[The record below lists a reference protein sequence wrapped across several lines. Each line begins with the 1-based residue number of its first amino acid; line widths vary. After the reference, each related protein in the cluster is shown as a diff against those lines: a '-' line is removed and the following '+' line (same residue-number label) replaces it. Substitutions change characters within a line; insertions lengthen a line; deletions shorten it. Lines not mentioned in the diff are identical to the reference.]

1 MIDKLRLLLQ
11 PEVDTG
17 LKLAAVATF
26 FAKAFESTYSRLT
39 DLEARQ
45 LEKGDK
51 GDPGPKGQ
59 KGDKGDPGPKGQK
72 GDKGVK
78 GDRGEQGLRGE
89 QGVPGEPGPKGKDG
103 RDGKNGVSVVD
114 AEIDVDGHLVLKL
127 SNDSIVDAGPLPEAT
142 GNGGGVFVSGN
153 AWQITVSSTAPA
165 NPSLNDLW
173 LDIS

>member
-59 KGDKGDPGPKGQK
+59 KGDKG
-72 GDKGVK
+72 VK

-89 QGVPGEPGPKGKDG
+89 QGVPGEPGAVGPKGKDG
-103 RDGKNGVSVVD
+103 TNGVSVID
-114 AEIDVDGHLVLKL
+114 SEIAADNHLVFKL
-127 SNDSIVDAGPLPEAT
+127 SDGRIIDAGSLPEA
-142 GNGGGVFVSGN
+142 GSNGQVFVSGN
-153 AWQITVSSTAPA
+153 AWQVTVSATAPTTPA
-165 NPSLNDLW
+165 LNDLW

>member
-11 PEVDTG
+11 PDVDAG

-45 LEKGDK
+45 LEKGE
-51 GDPGPKGQ
+51 
-59 KGDKGDPGPKGQK
+59 KGDPGPKGQK

-78 GDRGEQGLRGE
+78 GDRGDQGPAGIP
-89 QGVPGEPGPKGKDG
+89 GAAGEPGAAGPKGKA
-103 RDGKNGVSVVD
+103 GKDGVSVVD
-114 AEIDVDGHLVLKL
+114 SEIAADGHLVFTL
-127 SNDSIVDAGPLPEAT
+127 SDGRIIDAGELPTGE
-142 GNGGGVFVSGN
+142 GNGQVFVSGN
-153 AWQITVSSTAPA
+153 AWQITVAATAPS
-165 NPSLNDLW
+165 NPALNDLW

>member
-59 KGDKGDPGPKGQK
+59 KGDKG
-72 GDKGVK
+72 VK
-78 GDRGEQGLRGE
+78 GDRGERGE
-89 QGVPGEPGPKGKDG
+89 PGLQGVRGEPGPKGKDG

-114 AEIDVDGHLVLKL
+114 AEIDVDGHLVFTL
-127 SNDSIVDAGPLPEAT
+127 SDGRIIDAGELPAGEGA
-142 GNGGGVFVSGN
+142 GQVFVSGN
-153 AWQITVSSTAPA
+153 AWQITVSATAPTTPA
-165 NPSLNDLW
+165 LNDLW

>member
-45 LEKGDK
+45 LERGAV
-51 GDPGPKGQ
+51 GPRGA
-59 KGDKGDPGPKGQK
+59 K

-78 GDRGEQGLRGE
+78 GDRGAVGPAGE
-89 QGVPGEPGPKGKDG
+89 SIVGPAGPSGPSGADGPPGKDG
-103 RDGKNGVSVVD
+103 ISVVD
-114 AEIDVDGHLVLKL
+114 SEIAADGHLVFTL
-127 SNDSIVDAGPLPEAT
+127 SDGRIIDAGELPTGE
-142 GNGGGVFVSGN
+142 GNGQVFVSGN
-153 AWQITVSSTAPA
+153 AWQITVSATAPS
-165 NPSLNDLW
+165 NPALNDLW

>member
-11 PEVDTG
+11 PDVDAG

-59 KGDKGDPGPKGQK
+59 KGDKG
-72 GDKGVK
+72 VK
-78 GDRGEQGLRGE
+78 GDRGERGE
-89 QGVPGEPGPKGKDG
+89 PGLQGVRGEPGPKGKDG

-153 AWQITVSSTAPA
+153 AWQITVAATAPS
-165 NPSLNDLW
+165 NPALNDLW

>member
-45 LEKGDK
+45 LERGAV
-51 GDPGPKGQ
+51 GPRGA
-59 KGDKGDPGPKGQK
+59 K

-78 GDRGEQGLRGE
+78 GDRGAVGPAGE
-89 QGVPGEPGPKGKDG
+89 SIVGPAGPSGPSGADGPPGKDG
-103 RDGKNGVSVVD
+103 ISVVD
-114 AEIDVDGHLVLKL
+114 SEIAADGHLVFTL
-127 SNDSIVDAGPLPEAT
+127 SDGRIIDAGELPTGE
-142 GNGGGVFVSGN
+142 GNGQVFVSGN
-153 AWQITVSSTAPA
+153 AWQITVAATAPS
-165 NPSLNDLW
+165 NPALNDLW

>member
-11 PEVDTG
+11 PDVDAG

-45 LEKGDK
+45 LERGAV
-51 GDPGPKGQ
+51 GPRGA
-59 KGDKGDPGPKGQK
+59 K

-78 GDRGEQGLRGE
+78 GDRGAVGPAGE
-89 QGVPGEPGPKGKDG
+89 SIVGPAGPSGPSGADGPPGKDG
-103 RDGKNGVSVVD
+103 ISVVD
-114 AEIDVDGHLVLKL
+114 SEIAADGHLVFTL
-127 SNDSIVDAGPLPEAT
+127 SDGRIIDAGELPTGE
-142 GNGGGVFVSGN
+142 GNGQVFVSGN
-153 AWQITVSSTAPA
+153 AWQITVAATAPS
-165 NPSLNDLW
+165 NPALNDLW

>member
-11 PEVDTG
+11 PEVDVS
-17 LKLAAVATF
+17 LKLAAIATF

-45 LEKGDK
+45 L
-51 GDPGPKGQ
+51 Q

-89 QGVPGEPGPKGKDG
+89 QGVPGEPGAVGPKGKDG
-103 RDGKNGVSVVD
+103 TNGVSVID
-114 AEIDVDGHLVLKL
+114 SEIAADNHLVFKL
-127 SNDSIVDAGPLPEAT
+127 SDGRIIDAGPLPEAG
-142 GNGGGVFVSGN
+142 GNGQVFVSGN
-153 AWQITVSSTAPA
+153 AWQVTVSATAPTTPA
-165 NPSLNDLW
+165 LNDLW

>member
-51 GDPGPKGQ
+51 GD
-59 KGDKGDPGPKGQK
+59 KGDPPTAGEIRGAIHNGLQK
-72 GDKGVK
+72 YLSEEQSDLKVLLARTWDK
-78 GDRGEQGLRGE
+78 
-89 QGVPGEPGPKGKDG
+89 
-103 RDGKNGVSVVD
+103 
-114 AEIDVDGHLVLKL
+114 
-127 SNDSIVDAGPLPEAT
+127 
-142 GNGGGVFVSGN
+142 
-153 AWQITVSSTAPA
+153 W
-165 NPSLNDLW
+165 
-173 LDIS
+173 